1 MVFMA
6 DSYDAMTSER
16 TYRKAL
22 SHEEAIKEIE
32 RCSGTHFD
40 PEIVKVFVEAANDII
55 LESN

>member
-1 MVFMA
+1 MA